1 MKIDQFILSAHHKSG
16 NVTLHVMH
24 RLSQLIRLALTL
36 SCPSLPSD
44 LKLFT
49 MGTKGSGIGQSFL
62 ATARQYCEVC
72 TPHGFSYWVSSKR
85 TGEKLFWVS
94 VVLVCF
100 TGSSYFIKTAIQD
113 WNDNPIQTT
122 VNALGIPITKLDH
135 PAITIC
141 KPNGIYD
148 IGEYVRAVF
157 NNFKFSCK
165 SEKDSESCQAAN
177 LLRSHYRPYSDLNQT
192 GGLPATIWKLLKDHV
207 HGMFSVEQKNG
218 VRGCYRAGSYWHTVF
233 LHSTVYEHLR

>member
-49 MGTKGSGIGQSFL
+49 MGTKGSGVGQSFL

-85 TGEKLFWVS
+85 TGEKLFWIG
-94 VVLVCF
+94 VVLLCF
-100 TGSSYFIKTAIQD
+100 TGSSYFIKTALED
-113 WNDNPIQTT
+113 WNNNPTQTT
-122 VNALGIPITKLDH
+122 INALGIPITSLDH

-148 IGEYVRAVF
+148 IGEYLRAVF
-157 NNFKFSCK
+157 NNFQFTCK
-165 SEKDSESCQAAN
+165 SEKDSESCQAVN
-177 LLRSHYRPYSDLNQT
+177 LLRSQYSAYSDQNQT
-192 GGLPATIWKLLKDHV
+192 KPGNLVSTSYSIFLLVICHMKSI
-207 HGMFSVEQKNG
+207 MNLFNLF
-218 VRGCYRAGSYWHTVF
+218 RAICAEFGSF
-233 LHSTVYEHLR
+233 